1 MDIGNL
7 VFILFYF
14 IHFIFKYLFF
24 LAVLQI
30 PVKECIQYDSEI
42 EMLTT

>member
-7 VFILFYF
+7 K
-14 IHFIFKYLFF
+14 HLFF
-24 LAVLQI
+24 FLDVLQI
-30 PVKECIQYDSEI
+30 PVKECHEYDGET